1 MENRVTTHTFN
12 IEDAK
17 KYGVDD
23 AVLLANIRYWTD
35 YNEANGLNFH
45 DGRYWTYNSK
55 KAFADLFPYWSEK
68 QVRRIL
74 ENLLEQGAITSGHYN
89 KSKYDRTLW
98 YAINEESTGL
108 NGPTDRPEGSNITDQ
123 PGQPIPDINTDDK
136 PNEKQNTTGAWR
148 KSFEIYKA
156 ECITALKEIV
166 ADKEKMESLQRL
178 LESTFDSSYSALR
191 TLRRAINTYWLTE
204 RGWKKKKSARSKK
217 IDWYLTCQNIVQQ
230 EWNLVKGEDD
240 EY

>member
-35 YNEANGLNFH
+35 YNEANCLNFH
-45 DGRYWTYNSK
+45 DGRYWTYNSRS
-55 KAFADLFPYWSEK
+55 AFAELFPYWTEK
-68 QVRRIL
+68 QIRRII
-74 ENLLEQGAITSGHYN
+74 ENLLKCGAIVTGNYN
-89 KSKYDRTLW
+89 KSSYDRTLW
-98 YAINEESTGL
+98 YAIKEKPAGPFGPIE
-108 NGPTDRPEGSNITDQ
+108 PTDESNLSVDK
-123 PGQPIPDINTDDK
+123 GQPIPDIKPDDK

-156 ECITALKEIV
+156 ECIAALKEIV
-166 ADKEKMESLQRL
+166 ANEEKMESLQRL

-191 TLRRAINTYWLTE
+191 TLRKAINTYWLTE